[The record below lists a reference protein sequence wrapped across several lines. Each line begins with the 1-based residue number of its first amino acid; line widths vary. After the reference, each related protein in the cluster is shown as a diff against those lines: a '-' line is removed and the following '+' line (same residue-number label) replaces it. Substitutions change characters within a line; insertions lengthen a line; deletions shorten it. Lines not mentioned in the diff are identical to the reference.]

1 MGSACC
7 VAARDRTITD
17 QSVSDVMPRNDRYSP
32 SWSFR
37 WDNRGRVAGE
47 ESSMNCFSDGAGM
60 NNRLDNKSHT
70 TVGTA
75 HATEEGS
82 PLDSSRSL
90 TWQKS
95 PPSEENGAP
104 QSVWSEPFFN
114 NSFRLNVR
122 DHEIFSNGSESFE
135 LWLERLKYKVQPFM
149 FGKFYLRYQIRDP
162 PILNILPAIKQLQRI
177 SLGVIKTDERAT
189 KFNDPSSQFHGNL
202 QLFTAKHLSWCMLLS
217 AVICTAFASA
227 SSIYPLNSKNLPEG
241 KETRRTQVALELS
254 PTKILTPTHSVSSFS
269 ASPLSS
275 SQGHLMP
282 LTSLTP
288 SRWPRRSPGHHL
300 LRQVSDSRIRGIM
313 SPNFSISE
321 EGSPFMHPGWSNK
334 SHRGSHGGSSD
345 GWSIPAFPE
354 LATTS
359 NRDRWS
365 FDSDS
370 LSFSRDRISRSS
382 GRVSSSPSIDMQ
394 MCGVCSKLLTEKSV
408 WRGQKGIVA
417 NGYPIVAVLYCG
429 HVYHAECL
437 ESMTPEINTHDP
449 ACPVCTFGEKKVLKL
464 SEKALATD
472 MDLKAKISKKLR
484 NRSVD
489 GGDSVVFKNSGSR
502 MGSSSS
508 MKSSTG
514 SGKPFLKRHFSF
526 GNKWS
531 RSLSDNSSRKKRFF
545 WTKSSKE

>member
-47 ESSMNCFSDGAGM
+47 ESSMNCFPDGAGV
-60 NNRLDNKSHT
+60 NDRLDNKSHT
-70 TVGTA
+70 TVETA
-75 HATEEGS
+75 YATEQGS

-90 TWQKS
+90 AWQKS
-95 PPSEENGAP
+95 PPSEENGVP
-104 QSVWSEPFFN
+104 QS
-114 NSFRLNVR
+114 
-122 DHEIFSNGSESFE
+122 
-135 LWLERLKYKVQPFM
+135 
-149 FGKFYLRYQIRDP
+149 
-162 PILNILPAIKQLQRI
+162 
-177 SLGVIKTDERAT
+177 
-189 KFNDPSSQFHGNL
+189 DPS
-202 QLFTAKHLSWCMLLS
+202 
-217 AVICTAFASA
+217 
-227 SSIYPLNSKNLPEG
+227 NSKNLPEG
-241 KETRRTQVALELS
+241 KESRRTPVASELC

-275 SQGHLMP
+275 SQGHLLP

-321 EGSPFMHPGWSNK
+321 EGSPFMHPGWSSK
-334 SHRGSHGGSSD
+334 SNRGSHGGSSD
-345 GWSIPAFPE
+345 GWSIPAFPD

-394 MCGVCSKLLTEKSV
+394 ICGVCSKLLTEKSA

-417 NGYPIVAVLYCG
+417 NGYPIVAVLICG

-437 ESMTPEINTHDP
+437 ESMTPEIHKYDP
-449 ACPVCTFGEKKVLKL
+449 ACPICTFGEKKVLKL

-484 NRSVD
+484 NRVVD
-489 GGDSVVFKNSGSR
+489 GDSVVFKSSVSR
-502 MGSSSS
+502 MSSSS
-508 MKSSTG
+508 SVKCSTG
-514 SGKPFLKRHFSF
+514 HGKPFLRRHFSF
-526 GNKWS
+526 GSKWN
-531 RSLSDNSSRKKRFF
+531 RSLSDNSCRKKRFF
-545 WTKSSKE
+545 WSKE